1 MKYLEYTFI
10 ALSLT
15 VGIGF
20 ILAGI
25 RILFKMKTSKDGIWR
40 P

>member
-1 MKYLEYTFI
+1 MLSLRPWRAVAI

-15 VGIGF
+15 VGIGTVSAP
-20 ILAGI
+20 L
-25 RILFKMKTSKDGIWR
+25 KVN